1 MKKLFIIQLIFLML
15 FVSCSADKPQDKI
28 VKTINEQQIDIQES
42 WNSNTKRIT
51 IFDTYIEIVPI
62 EKKTLMFKDLKKLT
76 LKLNDTYKSINR
88 HWIVEYKLVKIEPN
102 KVTMEY
108 MNEFDHNS
116 FGKRL
121 ITIDT
126 GSIILKGK

>member
-1 MKKLFIIQLIFLML
+1 ML